1 MKVSIII
8 PAYNVQNEISRC
20 LRSMINQVYKNIEI
34 IVVDDASTDNTRS
47 IIKKYA
53 EKDNRIIPFYQT
65 INKGV
70 SAARNTGLMAATGDY
85 IIFVD
90 SDDEMIPSAIR
101 RLVDVANKYNSD
113 FVDSYHLF
121 EYTKPNGKIV
131 HFTENKVPK
140 NTLVM
145 GSLKDNPKI
154 LKMATYITGKLIKKD
169 LFDGITFDENLRCY
183 EDMVL
188 EHKIKSKLKNY
199 VFLNRVLY
207 IYYQRPNSL
216 VNSLGKNHL
225 CFIEAAKMVKEIY
238 SSYDKEIKDEVEA
251 MLVSNMFL
259 TLITKV
265 IKNDDTIE
273 NNVILA
279 TEFLKEIIKL
289 FPEYQDNNKIN
300 NIIRKNIVK
309 FIDDKS
315 KLEKFIRKTKK
326 INFINLYFL
335 YLSITHKYKIKSSL

>member
-8 PAYNVQNEISRC
+8 PAYNAQKEIGRC
-20 LRSMINQVYKNIEI
+20 LNSMINQVYKNIEI
-34 IVVDDASTDNTRS
+34 IVIDDASTDNTKN

-53 EKDNRIIPFYQT
+53 EIDSRIIPFYQSN
-65 INKGV
+65 NKGV

-101 RLVDVANKYNSD
+101 RLVDVANKYDSD
-113 FVDSYHLF
+113 FVDNYHLF

-131 HFTENKVPK
+131 HFTENKIPK
-140 NTLVM
+140 NILVM

-154 LKMATYITGKLIKKD
+154 LNMATYITGKLIKKS
-169 LFDGITFDENLRCY
+169 LFDNITFNENLRCY
-183 EDMVL
+183 EDMVV

-225 CFIEAAKMVKEIY
+225 CFIEASKMVKDVY
-238 SSYDKEIKDEVEA
+238 SNYDIEVQKEVES

-265 IKNDDTIE
+265 VKNDDTLE
-273 NNVILA
+273 NNVNLA
-279 TEFLKEIIKL
+279 TEFLKEIVEL
-289 FPEYQDNNKIN
+289 FPEYQNNKKIN
-300 NIIRKNIVK
+300 NMIKKYIVN
-309 FIDDKS
+309 FINDKS
-315 KLEKFIRKTKK
+315 KLEKFIKKTRK

-335 YLSITHKYKIKSSL
+335 YLSIAHKYEIKSSL

>member
-8 PAYNVQNEISRC
+8 PAYNVQNEIGRC
-20 LRSMINQVYKNIEI
+20 LKSMINQVYKNIEI
-34 IVVDDASTDNTRS
+34 IVIDDASTDNTRN

-53 EKDNRIIPFYQT
+53 ENDNRIIPFYQT

-121 EYTKPNGKIV
+121 EYTKPNGKIA

-169 LFDGITFDENLRCY
+169 LFNGITFDEDLRCY
-183 EDMVL
+183 EDMVV

-199 VFLNRVLY
+199 VFLNRVL
-207 IYYQRPNSL
+207 
-216 VNSLGKNHL
+216 
-225 CFIEAAKMVKEIY
+225 
-238 SSYDKEIKDEVEA
+238 
-251 MLVSNMFL
+251 
-259 TLITKV
+259 
-265 IKNDDTIE
+265 
-273 NNVILA
+273 
-279 TEFLKEIIKL
+279 
-289 FPEYQDNNKIN
+289 
-300 NIIRKNIVK
+300 
-309 FIDDKS
+309 
-315 KLEKFIRKTKK
+315 
-326 INFINLYFL
+326 
-335 YLSITHKYKIKSSL
+335 